1 MRCIILID
9 DHGDGHR
16 KKLNSSTVG
25 YTLRIDLVVLVVARM
40 ATKYIL
46 LVKVVSL
53 SVVLLHRFLYSLP
66 NRYLSLAFFVEVLF
80 LLSLRASQLK
90 PPDLELSYINEIKSI
105 YSQCERPSYG
115 YNGADIAVM
124 F

>member
-90 PPDLELSYINEIKSI
+90 PPDLELSYINEIKSL
-105 YSQCERPSYG
+105 YSQCERPSYA